1 MNYQHKKRDL
11 NGSDSYIFKSANLI
25 LTFSKNVPQQIPL
38 PWREGIKGRG
48 TKLFLSTPTHTLPH
62 LRGRG
67 LLGNFKYFCLVFTLF
82 SCLGFFPSSPHA
94 AMNPEEILRK
104 ADEARG
110 NMEGVEWEIDIKS
123 IEGGREQNRTLR
135 VSARSFNS
143 LAEFLAPANVKGQK
157 MLMIDRNMWFV
168 KPGLSK
174 AVPISPRQK
183 LLGGAANGDIAS
195 TNYAG
200 DYKVVHAADD
210 TVNGEACHLFDLS
223 AVDKKVTYDR
233 IKYWISKERLVGV
246 KAEFYTVSGKM
257 FKTAMFEY
265 ENSITV
271 DGAPRP
277 FISRMVITNAIVKED
292 VTTMIFRKVSFKKIP
307 DSMFN
312 LNLLLK

>member
-1 MNYQHKKRDL
+1 MM
-11 NGSDSYIFKSANLI
+11 
-25 LTFSKNVPQQIPL
+25 
-38 PWREGIKGRG
+38 
-48 TKLFLSTPTHTLPH
+48 
-62 LRGRG
+62 
-67 LLGNFKYFCLVFTLF
+67 NFKPDRQYFIALALVLVCCMVFCVPL
-82 SCLGFFPSSPHA
+82 SHA
-94 AMNPEEILRK
+94 AMSPEETLRK

-123 IEGGREQNRTLR
+123 IEGGREQNRTFR

-200 DYKVVHAADD
+200 DYKVVHASDD

-257 FKTAMFEY
+257 FKTATFEY

-271 DGAPRP
+271 DGSPRP
-277 FISRMVITNAIVKED
+277 FISRMIITNAIVKED
-292 VTTMIFRKVSFKKIP
+292 VTTMSFLKVSFKKIP